1 MLLSHRGHSDVEG
14 GRLSPGAGG
23 TPSDGK
29 EKPPRGYGSSEAA
42 ARWRRIMLLVIAST
56 YLSTAGGGGGGGGRR
71 GDRCLY
77 CFLVALSFISYPP
90 VVLAFL
96 LAVTLHNFP
105 EGLAVGVG
113 FGTARRR
120 QERDAAA
127 AAAAT
132 ATTAEAT
139 SSGGGGSGDE
149 GNYFNGARS
158 LAFGIALQNF
168 PGARLSYASSAPL
181 LLFTHCQTTDLPH
194 SAILRLRTTLESLS
208 QLAPFAAPAWSAEGL
223 AVSMPLRREG
233 MPVGRAFLLGQASG
247 LVEPI
252 GGLLGAYAVALME

>member
-1 MLLSHRGHSDVEG
+1 M
-14 GRLSPGAGG
+14 
-23 TPSDGK
+23 
-29 EKPPRGYGSSEAA
+29 
-42 ARWRRIMLLVIAST
+42 
-56 YLSTAGGGGGGGGRR
+56 
-71 GDRCLY
+71 
-77 CFLVALSFISYPP
+77 SFISYPP

-181 LLFTHCQTTDLPH
+181 LLCSSFTSLCDSTFAYYARIPLSTCTFRCTGVVGRGSCGVHAAAARGHARGASLP
-194 SAILRLRTTLESLS
+194 AGAGLGPRRAYRGAARRLRRRTH
-208 QLAPFAAPAWSAEGL
+208 G
-223 AVSMPLRREG
+223 VSTWR
-233 MPVGRAFLLGQASG
+233 PVGEEGWWWRRSG
-247 LVEPI
+247 
-252 GGLLGAYAVALME
+252 

>member
-56 YLSTAGGGGGGGGRR
+56 YLSTAGGGGGGGGGR

-181 LLFTHCQTTDLPH
+181 LLFYLT
-194 SAILRLRTTLESLS
+194 LRFYVCVLRSNPSLNLHLSLHRRGRQRVLRCPCRCGARACPWGEPSCWGRPRASSSLS
-208 QLAPFAAPAWSAEGL
+208 GGCSAPTPSHSWSEYLETCG
-223 AVSMPLRREG
+223 
-233 MPVGRAFLLGQASG
+233 
-247 LVEPI
+247 
-252 GGLLGAYAVALME
+252 